1 MLRLVVCALLI
12 LGGPS
17 VSQPQAH
24 PSASGNFQ
32 KLSAAAAAASQ
43 ANHLDEAVTLYKKA
57 LAVRPAW
64 AEGWWS
70 LGTILYDQNAY
81 AAAADAFQHLLLH
94 DPKNGTAHLML
105 GLCQYQLN
113 LDEKAL
119 ENIKAA
125 QELGIQKDDNLKHIL
140 QYHEAMLLL
149 RKGRFESAMEV
160 LYFLV
165 HDGVQSS
172 DLDGAMGM
180 GVLLMR
186 PKDFPPEG
194 SPARRIVLR
203 VGHAEN
209 LGLLQKFDE
218 ARKNYLELVQDVPDF
233 PNIHY
238 AYGRFLLE
246 LHETDEATLQFQ
258 AEIKN
263 NPKHSLAMLRI
274 ASVKYRSD
282 SAAGVAFA
290 EEAVKLNPQLA
301 FGHYLLGLLLADIE
315 DFQRAI
321 PEMEIARKT
330 FVNDPTVYFM
340 LGNAYSRTGRKQEA
354 AKARATFKRLNE
366 VGSGRD
372 SGEAGNQRPFR
383 LSPSGNSGN
392 GNETKPQ

>member
-1 MLRLVVCALLI
+1 VA
-12 LGGPS
+12 
-17 VSQPQAH
+17 
-24 PSASGNFQ
+24 
-32 KLSAAAAAASQ
+32 
-43 ANHLDEAVTLYKKA
+43 LYKKA
-57 LAVRPAW
+57 LAIRPAW
-64 AEGWWS
+64 AEGWWL
-70 LGTILYDQNAY
+70 LGTILYDENSY
-81 AAAADAFQHLLLH
+81 PAAADAFAQVVKY
-94 DPKNGTAHLML
+94 DAKNGTAHLML
-105 GLCQYQLN
+105 GLCQFQMN
-113 LDEKAL
+113 LDDRSLA
-119 ENIKAA
+119 NIKSAK
-125 QELGIQKDDNLKHIL
+125 ELGIQKDDNLRHVL

-160 LYFLV
+160 LYLLV

-186 PKDFPPEG
+186 PAEFPAEG
-194 SPARRIVLR
+194 TPARRIVLR
-203 VGHAEN
+203 AGHAEN

-218 ARKNYLELVQDVPDF
+218 AGRNYLEVVREVPDF

-246 LHETDEATLQFQ
+246 LHETDQAILQFQ

-290 EEAVKLNPQLA
+290 EEAVRLNPRLA
-301 FGHYLLGLLLADIE
+301 FGHYLLGLLLADTQN
-315 DFQRAI
+315 FQRAI
-321 PEMEIARKT
+321 VEMEIARKT
-330 FVNDPTVYFM
+330 FVKDPTIYFV
-340 LGNAYSRTGRKQEA
+340 LGNAYARTGRKQEA

-366 VGSGRD
+366 VGSEGD
-372 SGEAGNQRPFR
+372 SGDAGSQRPFR
-383 LSPSGNSGN
+383 LSPSANSGN